1 MISVV
6 KMGNCRRTGSGNT
19 YYICTVDHCICGG
32 LLCADVLVS
41 ACSLYLDCSTLDT
54 TARSDY
60 CQPPVDGLWKM
71 GMESRVEWAWNR
83 DWNRHGYGTPRV
95 FCPCPMTSDEATWS
109 VGNHRVIFCHEQGT
123 VEGLGCTGKNFS
135 KSSWNLTLF
144 LKFFPPKQTKKYRN
158 IIFLFYIITFVPII
172 LIFFQC
178 FKIVFK
184 II

>member
-1 MISVV
+1 MVFMISVV

-83 DWNRHGYGTPRV
+83 DWNGHGYGAPRV

-123 VEGLGCTGKNFS
+123 VEGLKYTGKNIS
-135 KSSWNLTLF
+135 KSS
-144 LKFFPPKQTKKYRN
+144 
-158 IIFLFYIITFVPII
+158 
-172 LIFFQC
+172 
-178 FKIVFK
+178 
-184 II
+184 